1 MTEETM
7 PAVVLLRA
15 SPEIDAPLG
24 RLTALLASAIDT
36 LFGEPTLV
44 LHLVSPGGARAEQR
58 IGGTRHVW
66 LAALSDVRDVRDVCG
81 ARAEPTVRAALERY
95 CGEARY
101 VFLDASLQ
109 GEPDQPRWIERLATQ
124 IVYLTRDPE
133 RPLVPPSQGCTI
145 LRTVVLANT
154 PSGDRL
160 SARRHWLE
168 IVAHSVARDLAR
180 RRAGPKVRSAPYP
193 QSRIDPAW
201 CRVRLDLATL
211 AHAAPLSYREL
222 PEAARRT
229 FGRWA
234 RALTR
239 RRVGLALGGAGA
251 WGYASAALIL
261 ELEHAGVPIDLIAG
275 SSSGALVGG
284 YYCHAGIAGIE
295 RLIARGPEIAK
306 GMPLM
311 LLSSAVAEYAIEAD
325 LGDARLEQLE
335 IPLLPVTT
343 NLSRLRPEVI
353 AEGSIGFGVRASVSA
368 PGIFAPT
375 IAGGS
380 IYVDGAVSDNM
391 PVALVESMGADLVI
405 ATNPLPAGRLR
416 STWGVL
422 ARLRDFTAAFELL
435 LHVAGDREPS
445 DRRVIYSAGPAA
457 APLRTTF
464 DYGSAAQL
472 IARATHDDPRFRA
485 AVDASVAAWRELS
498 RSTIAHERPRA
509 SGNS

>member
-1 MTEETM
+1 MTDETM

-15 SPEIDAPLG
+15 GPEIDAPLG
-24 RLTALLASAIDT
+24 RLTALLASAIGT
-36 LFGEPTLV
+36 LFGDPTLV

-66 LAALSDVRDVRDVCG
+66 LAATPGVRDVRDACD
-81 ARAEPTVRAALERY
+81 ESTVRAALERY

-101 VFLDASLQ
+101 VFLDAPLQ
-109 GEPDQPRWIERLATQ
+109 GEPDPLRWIERLATQ
-124 IVYLTRDPE
+124 IVYLTRDAE
-133 RPLVPPSQGCTI
+133 RSLVPPSQGCAI
-145 LRTVVLANT
+145 LRTVVLT
-154 PSGDRL
+154 DTTSGDRL
-160 SARRHWLE
+160 SAKRHWLE
-168 IVAHSVARDLAR
+168 TLAHGVARDLAR
-180 RRAGPKVRSAPYP
+180 RPAGPKVRSAPYP

-201 CRVRLDLATL
+201 CRVRLDLVTL

-261 ELEHAGVPIDLIAG
+261 ELERSGVPIDLIAG

-284 YYCHAGIAGIE
+284 YYCHAGVAGTE

-306 GMPLM
+306 SMPLM
-311 LLSSAVAEYAIEAD
+311 LLSSVVAEYVVEAD

-335 IPLLPVTT
+335 IPLLPVAT

-353 AEGSIGFGVRASVSA
+353 AEGSISFGVRASASA
-368 PGIFAPT
+368 PGIFART

-391 PVALVESMGADLVI
+391 PVALVESVGADLVI
-405 ATNPLPAGRLR
+405 ATNPLPAAPPR
-416 STWGVL
+416 STRGVL

-464 DYGSAAQL
+464 DYGSAARL
-472 IARATHDDPRFRA
+472 VARATYDDPRFRA
-485 AVDASVAAWRELS
+485 AVDASVAAWRKLS
-498 RSTIAHERPRA
+498 RSTIAHERPKA
-509 SGNS
+509 AGS

>member
-1 MTEETM
+1 M

-15 SPEIDAPLG
+15 DPEIDAPLG
-24 RLTALLASAIDT
+24 RLAALLASAIDT
-36 LFGEPTLV
+36 LFGDPTLV

-58 IGGTRHVW
+58 IGGARHVW
-66 LAALSDVRDVRDVCG
+66 LAAPPKLRDVRDVRG
-81 ARAEPTVRAALERY
+81 ARAEPIVRATLERY
-95 CGEARY
+95 RKEARY

-109 GEPDQPRWIERLATQ
+109 GEPDPPRWLERLATQ

-133 RPLVPPSQGCTI
+133 TPLAPPSQGCTI
-145 LRTVVLANT
+145 LRTVVLADT
-154 PSGDRL
+154 ASEDRL
-160 SARRHWLE
+160 SAKRHWLE
-168 IVAHSVARDLAR
+168 TLAHGVAGDLAR
-180 RRAGPKVRSAPYP
+180 RRAAPKIRSAPYP

-211 AHAAPLSYREL
+211 AHVAPLAYREL

-261 ELEHAGVPIDLIAG
+261 ELESAGVPIDLIAG

-284 YYCHAGIAGIE
+284 YYCRAGVAGIE
-295 RLIARGPEIAK
+295 RLIARGPEIARS
-306 GMPLM
+306 MPLM
-311 LLSSAVAEYAIEAD
+311 LLSSAVAEYMVEAD

-335 IPLLPVTT
+335 IPLLPVAT

-353 AEGSIGFGVRASVSA
+353 VEGSIGFGVRASVSA
-368 PGIFAPT
+368 PGIFART

-405 ATNPLPAGRLR
+405 ATNPLPAAPPR
-416 STWGVL
+416 STGGVL

-435 LHVAGDREPS
+435 LHVAGEREPS
-445 DRRVIYSAGPAA
+445 RRRIIYSAGPAA

-464 DYGSAAQL
+464 DYGSAARL
-472 IARATHDDPRFRA
+472 VARVTHDDPRFRA
-485 AVDASVAAWRELS
+485 AVDASVAAWRGLS
-498 RSTIAHERPRA
+498 RSTLAPGRPRA
-509 SGNS
+509 AGSS